1 MDGLTLVVDL
11 GILAGAVILHEV
23 GHGVVAYRCGDATAA
38 EKGRLTLNPIRH
50 VDPLGTIIVPGL
62 LLASAWAVGAQPM
75 LFGWAKPVPV
85 DPRRMRNPRRDMAL
99 VAMAGPAVNLV
110 LATLGALLL
119 RATIDGPGLSGH
131 LLRLVA
137 GTAIVTNCVLAV
149 LNLLPILPL
158 DGGRVLAS
166 ILPIDLAR
174 AYARMERFGLLIVLL
189 LLNQTSIL
197 TALVRPVLRAFFQLS
212 TLGVPVPGS

>member
-1 MDGLTLVVDL
+1 MRRPDG
-11 GILAGAVILHEV
+11 GGE
-23 GHGVVAYRCGDATAA
+23 
-38 EKGRLTLNPIRH
+38 GRLTLNPIRH

-119 RATIDGPGLSGH
+119 RATTDGPGLSGH

-174 AYARMERFGLLIVLL
+174 AYARMERYGLLIVVL
-189 LLNQTSIL
+189 LLNQTPIL
-197 TALVRPVLRAFFQLS
+197 SALVRPVLRAFFRLG
-212 TLGVPVPGS
+212 TLGVPVAGS

>member
-1 MDGLTLVVDL
+1 MDGLSLAVDL

-38 EKGRLTLNPIRH
+38 EKGRLTLNPLRH

-85 DPRRMRNPRRDMAL
+85 DPRRMRHPRRDMAL

-119 RATIDGPGLSGH
+119 RASIAIPGLSGD
-131 LLRLVA
+131 LLQVVA

-166 ILPIDLAR
+166 LLPIDLAR
-174 AYARMERFGLLIVLL
+174 SYARMERYGLLIVLL
-189 LLNQTSIL
+189 LLNQTPIL
-197 TALVRPVLRAFFQLS
+197 SALVRPVLRAFLRLG
-212 TLGVPVPGS
+212 TLGVTAVGS